1 MEDRSMPLI
10 GSDAL
15 LARFNHLVGTS
26 THVDIAVAWAGPG
39 LAVELLLENVH
50 DTEVRVVVGLSG
62 NSTEPATLRRLM
74 AEDSV
79 ARRAGADGPACKLLR
94 WAYAKLRPSLPG
106 RRPSPRR
113 SAIDL
118 PAEFL
123 WCRPGACRSVLILL
137 ILTMP
142 RALT

>member
-1 MEDRSMPLI
+1 MPLI

-79 ARRAGADGPACKLLR
+79 ALRVAPAPMGRRASCSAGRTRSFDRHSLVEGRVPVDQPSICQLSFCGADPARAGP
-94 WAYAKLRPSLPG
+94 
-106 RRPSPRR
+106 
-113 SAIDL
+113 
-118 PAEFL
+118 F
-123 WCRPGACRSVLILL
+123 
-137 ILTMP
+137 
-142 RALT
+142 